1 MSKQWEIFF
10 SNFCGLL
17 RIYELYVAVLA
28 TSYVVKE
35 SFQTV
40 ICVGIQYG
48 HDFVDE

>member
-1 MSKQWEIFF
+1 MSKQWEIF

-17 RIYELYVAVLA
+17 RIYELYVPA